1 MIPHLFFA
9 LAAATVGQDDGASS
23 LDRLLACESQADN
36 RRRLACYD
44 EGARSVRRLR
54 GAAVR
59 ALDATPTRPPRAAFA
74 PVASPVRDVAA
85 LRPGFWRVA
94 LADGSVWQNVDWT
107 GAVPRI
113 GKEMAIRKGALG
125 ALWARTDGLPVT
137 KVRRER

>member
-1 MIPHLFFA
+1 MAYHLLLV
-9 LAAATVGQDDGASS
+9 LAGLTGVQNDGASS
-23 LDRLLACESQADN
+23 LDRLLACESQADD

-74 PVASPVRDVAA
+74 PVTSLVRDVAA
-85 LRPGFWRVA
+85 LRPGFWRIA
-94 LADGSVWQNVDWT
+94 LADGSVWQNSEWT
-107 GAVPRI
+107 GAVPRV
-113 GKEMAIRKGALG
+113 GKEMSIRKGALG
-125 ALWARTDGLPVT
+125 ALWAKTEGLPVT